1 MANNPASVTDP
12 DGGCTTKGGRPCVF
26 SVMGGTATDAGGN
39 IWSGAGDTPSALHT
53 PFALSEVSIS
63 KGRTFWDDVSHGIS
77 LFASLLEG
85 NSGSTMYGNGTD
97 NQMSRK
103 GDGEVYGTWDFNDMV
118 IPGGGGART
127 KSNNVLS
134 ELANGIKFGVDAA
147 GHGQNLREV
156 MPETKINIIRNKI
169 VNIAPPGYGQGLR
182 ISVTT
187 KDTLVD
193 PSDAERIKEEFQR
206 VIDSIHNVY
215 EK

>member
-1 MANNPASVTDP
+1 M
-12 DGGCTTKGGRPCVF
+12 
-26 SVMGGTATDAGGN
+26 
-39 IWSGAGDTPSALHT
+39 
-53 PFALSEVSIS
+53 
-63 KGRTFWDDVSHGIS
+63 SHGIS